1 MEMHV
6 KNISHKFIDTLS
18 DGVFAI
24 ALTLLGLDV
33 LSLAHDISE
42 GEDFNASLFEHW
54 PTFLAYFFGFIIL
67 FSWWYEYH
75 VTSQYVVGTNGF
87 IVWNHGI
94 VLAWVALIPFG
105 AALLAE
111 NLNTPNM
118 SWGVFWFGI
127 CLFGQY
133 WSILF
138 QTLLAKIIR
147 ADRTFTWTDDFIL
160 SKFPPKEQ
168 RKNLLIFQAIPAVI
182 GLITVSFSL
191 INPWIALAGMML
203 YVVATANPVKSINR
217 LIPMMMKLQKVQM

>member
-6 KNISHKFIDTLS
+6 KHISHKFIDSLS

-33 LSLAHDISE
+33 LSIVHKISE
-42 GEDFNASLFEHW
+42 SEDLNTSLLGHW
-54 PTFLAYFFGFIIL
+54 PTFLAYSFGFFIL

-118 SWGVFWFGI
+118 TWGVFYFGI

-133 WSILF
+133 WSILL
-138 QTLLAKIIR
+138 QTLVAKIIR

-160 SKFPPKEQ
+160 SKFPASEQ

-182 GLITVSFSL
+182 GLITVSLSL

-203 YVVATANPVKSINR
+203 YVVATANPVNSINR
-217 LIPMMMKLQKVQM
+217 LIPMMLKLQRVQK

>member
-1 MEMHV
+1 MVMHV
-6 KNISHKFIDTLS
+6 KHISHKFIDSLS
-18 DGVFAI
+18 DGVFSI

-33 LSLAHDISE
+33 LSIVHKISE
-42 GEDFNASLFEHW
+42 SEDLNISLLGHW
-54 PTFLAYFFGFIIL
+54 PIFLAYSFGFFIL

-118 SWGVFWFGI
+118 TWGVFYFGI

-133 WSILF
+133 WSILL
-138 QTLLAKIIR
+138 QTLVAKIIR

-160 SKFPPKEQ
+160 SKFPANEQ

-182 GLITVSFSL
+182 GLITVSLSL

-217 LIPMMMKLQKVQM
+217 LIPMMLKLQKVQK

>member
-6 KNISHKFIDTLS
+6 KHISHKFIDSLS

-33 LSLAHDISE
+33 LSIVHKISE
-42 GEDFNASLFEHW
+42 SEDLNTSLLGHW
-54 PTFLAYFFGFIIL
+54 PTFLAYSFGFFTL

-118 SWGVFWFGI
+118 NWGVFYFGI

-133 WSILF
+133 WSILL
-138 QTLLAKIIR
+138 QTLVAKIIK
-147 ADRTFTWTDDFIL
+147 ADRTFTWADDFIL
-160 SKFPPKEQ
+160 SKFPASEQ

-182 GLITVSFSL
+182 GLITVSLSL

-217 LIPMMMKLQKVQM
+217 LIPMMLKLQKGQK

>member
-6 KNISHKFIDTLS
+6 KHISHKFIDSLS
-18 DGVFAI
+18 DGVFSI

-33 LSLAHDISE
+33 LSIVHKISE
-42 GEDFNASLFEHW
+42 SEDLNTSLLGHW
-54 PTFLAYFFGFIIL
+54 PTFLAYSFGFFIL
-67 FSWWYEYH
+67 FSGWYEYH
-75 VTSQYVVGTNGF
+75 VTSQYVLGTNGF

-118 SWGVFWFGI
+118 TWGVFYFGI

-133 WSILF
+133 WSILL
-138 QTLLAKIIR
+138 QTLVAKIIR

-160 SKFPPKEQ
+160 SKFPASEQ

-182 GLITVSFSL
+182 GLITVSLSL

-203 YVVATANPVKSINR
+203 YVVATANPVNSINR
-217 LIPMMMKLQKVQM
+217 LIPMMLKLQRVQK